1 MSYTY
6 QIPADTEEKK
16 AANKE
21 FCNLR
26 DRLVNEGFSIH
37 YEIFKVSGYYI
48 SVRHIYLDKKIYLVK
63 RCNKRCVEIVD
74 LMQEYKNAVNE
85 YKQASQ
91 K

>member
-26 DRLVNEGFSIH
+26 DKLVNEGFPIH
-37 YEIFKVSGYYI
+37 YDIFKVNGYYFSI
-48 SVRHIYLDKKIYLVK
+48 RHIYLDNKIYLVK

-85 YKQASQ
+85 YKQVN